1 LQYFSWT
8 SFLLSTNFQIPFFQ
22 PIVVWFPL
30 YNKSLLPITCT
41 INERVVVA
49 VAITMVQAK
58 YNWSQLIM
66 SYKKKK
72 KKLSNISTF
81 FKQPTTTNIHFFQ
94 DSSFHDHPGHAWMNL
109 LQENSLKP
117 YYLITLFLHHEFY
130 EGTKNVCK
138 SAQ

>member
-72 KKLSNISTF
+72 KKSSQTFQPFSSNPPPPTFIF
-81 FKQPTTTNIHFFQ
+81 FKTLHFMTTQ
-94 DSSFHDHPGHAWMNL
+94 GML
-109 LQENSLKP
+109 
-117 YYLITLFLHHEFY
+117 
-130 EGTKNVCK
+130 G
-138 SAQ
+138 